1 MRIARFLPR
10 FREAY
15 RSFDELQTRESWSR
29 AQISNFQ
36 LQRLN
41 EIWAH
46 AIQHVPYYR
55 SIQAELELPKHFE
68 SLEEYT
74 GSVPILQK
82 SFLRANSQDFM
93 SEKPQPGRWHR
104 TSGSTSSPLMVF
116 RGHDAHH
123 EMLRTNYRYYRMWGH
138 DIFDRMVFL
147 WHVTPTNTPGISG
160 RLRRYREFTED
171 KLRNRLRLSAQTLG
185 AKDLQGYLE
194 KIAEFKPSAIYAYS
208 RAAYLLALEAK
219 KQGFHCPSLKVINIT
234 SEPASAHVVRTVQ
247 EGLGAPCI
255 VQYGCVELGFI
266 AGHWVDRT
274 MRVRE
279 DLVLLET
286 LIRPDAHF
294 DIVLT
299 NLNNPSFPLLRYDI
313 GDVTDQSLEVPE
325 SGFSMLRNISG
336 RCGDLLYTPA
346 GRCLHPTVV
355 DELFEENYFK
365 YVRRFQIRQRA
376 DYSILALIELN
387 DAATVPDTE
396 QLARH
401 LSVQVD
407 HCPVEV
413 EIVAKIEQTTAGKH
427 RNVISEFD
435 TPPHSATSQQF
446 N

>member
-1 MRIARFLPR
+1 MKIARFLPR

-15 RSFDELQTRESWSR
+15 RSFGELEKRESWSR
-29 AQISNFQ
+29 AQISDFQ

-41 EIWAH
+41 EVWAH
-46 AIQHVPYYR
+46 AIDHVPYYR
-55 SIQAELELPKHFE
+55 SLQAELALPKRFE

-74 GSVPILQK
+74 GSVPVLQK
-82 SFLRANSQDFM
+82 SFLRENSQDFL

-104 TSGSTSSPLMVF
+104 TSGSTRSPLEVF
-116 RGHDAHH
+116 RAHDAHH

-147 WHVTPTNTPGISG
+147 WNLTPTNTPGIAPKV
-160 RLRRYREFTED
+160 RRCREVAED
-171 KLRNRLRLSAQTLG
+171 KLRNRLRLPAQTLG
-185 AKDLQGYLE
+185 AKDLQGYLD
-194 KIAEFKPSAIYAYS
+194 KIAAFKPSAIYAYS

-219 KQGFHCPSLKVINIT
+219 KQGFQCPSLKVINIT
-234 SEPASAHVVRTVQ
+234 SEPASEHVVRTVE

-266 AGHWVDRT
+266 AGHWPDRT

-286 LIRPDAHF
+286 LVRPDAHF

-299 NLNNPSFPLLRYDI
+299 NLNNSSFPLLRYDI
-313 GDVTDQSLEVPE
+313 GDVTDQPVEVSE
-325 SGFSMLRNISG
+325 SGFSILKNISG

-365 YVRRFQIRQRA
+365 YVRRFQIRQRT

-387 DAATVPDTE
+387 DPANVPDSQE
-396 QLARH
+396 LARH

-407 HCPVEV
+407 GCPVEV
-413 EIVAKIEQTTAGKH
+413 EIVAKIEQTAAGKH
-427 RNVISEFD
+427 RSVISEIAA
-435 TPPHSATSQQF
+435 TPPVASPQHSD
-446 N
+446 

>member
-1 MRIARFLPR
+1 MRIARFLRR

-15 RSFDELQTRESWSR
+15 RSFGELEKRESWSR
-29 AQISNFQ
+29 SQISQFQ

-41 EIWAH
+41 EVWDH
-46 AIQHVPYYR
+46 AIKYVPYYR
-55 SIQAELELPKHFE
+55 SIQAELGLPKHFE
-68 SLEEYT
+68 AIEEYT
-74 GSVPILQK
+74 SSVPVLQK
-82 SFLRANSQDFM
+82 SFLRANSQDFL

-104 TSGSTSSPLMVF
+104 TSGSTGRPLMVF
-116 RGHDAHH
+116 RGHEAHH

-147 WHVTPTNTPGISG
+147 WHMTPTNTPGIRGKTARS
-160 RLRRYREFTED
+160 REFIED
-171 KLRNRLRLSAQTLG
+171 KLRNRMRLPAQRLG
-185 AKDLQGYLE
+185 TKDLQRDLE
-194 KIAEFKPSAIYAYS
+194 KISEFRPSAIYSYS

-219 KQGFHCPSLKVINIT
+219 KQGFQCPSLKVINIT
-234 SEPASAHVVRTVQ
+234 SEPASEHVIRTIQ

-255 VQYGCVELGFI
+255 VQYGCVEFGFI
-266 AGHWVDRT
+266 AGHWPDRT

-286 LIRPDAHF
+286 LLRPDTHF
-294 DIVLT
+294 DVVLT

-313 GDVTDQSLEVPE
+313 GDVTDQPIVVPE
-325 SGFSMLRNISG
+325 SGFSILKNISG

-346 GRCLHPTVV
+346 GRCLHPTVI

-365 YVRRFQIRQRA
+365 YVRRFQIHQRA

-387 DAATVPDTE
+387 DADNVPDCQ
-396 QLARH
+396 QLAKH

-407 HCPVEV
+407 DCPVEV

-427 RNVISEFD
+427 RNVISEITA
-435 TPPHSATSQQF
+435 TPPTATSQQLG
-446 N
+446 

>member
-15 RSFDELQTRESWSR
+15 RSFGELEQREGWSR
-29 AQISNFQ
+29 AQISGFQ

-41 EIWAH
+41 EVWAH
-46 AIQHVPYYR
+46 AINHVPYYR
-55 SIQAELELPKHFE
+55 SIQTEMALPKYFE

-74 GSVPILQK
+74 GSVPVLQK
-82 SFLRANSQDFM
+82 SFLRANSQDFL
-93 SEKPQPGRWHR
+93 SEKPQTGRWHR

-138 DIFDRMVFL
+138 DVFDRMVFL
-147 WHVTPTNTPGISG
+147 WHVTSTNTPGVAAKI
-160 RLRRYREFTED
+160 RRCREFAED
-171 KLRNRLRLSAQTLG
+171 KLRNRLRLSAQRLG
-185 AKDLQGYLE
+185 TKDLQAYLE
-194 KIAEFKPSAIYAYS
+194 KIAAFKPSAIYAYS

-219 KQGFHCPSLKVINIT
+219 KQGFQCPSLKVINLT
-234 SEPASAHVVRTVQ
+234 SEPASAHVVRTVE

-266 AGHWVDRT
+266 AGHWLDRT

-313 GDVTDQSLEVPE
+313 GDVTDQSIEVPE
-325 SGFSMLRNISG
+325 SGFSKLKNISG

-346 GRCLHPTVV
+346 GRCLHPTVM

-365 YVRRFQIRQRA
+365 YVRRFQIHQRA

-387 DAATVPDTE
+387 DPANVPDCQ
-396 QLARH
+396 QLAKH

-407 HCPVEV
+407 GCPVEV
-413 EIVAKIEQTTAGKH
+413 EIVAKIEQTAAGKH
-427 RNVISEFD
+427 RSVISEVAAS
-435 TPPHSATSQQF
+435 PATV
-446 N
+446 

>member
-1 MRIARFLPR
+1 MKIARFLPR

-15 RSFDELQTRESWSR
+15 RSFDELEKRENWSR
-29 AQISNFQ
+29 AQISELQ
-36 LQRLN
+36 LRRLN
-41 EIWAH
+41 EVWTH
-46 AIQHVPYYR
+46 AINHVPYYR
-55 SIQAELELPKHFE
+55 STQSELGLPKHFE

-74 GSVPILQK
+74 GSVPVLQK

-104 TSGSTSSPLMVF
+104 TSGSTGRPLMIF
-116 RGHDAHH
+116 REHDAHH
-123 EMLRTNYRYYRMWGH
+123 EMLRTNYRYYRRWGH

-160 RLRRYREFTED
+160 KIKRCREFVED
-171 KLRNRLRLSAQTLG
+171 KLRNRLRLSAQRLG
-185 AKDLQGYLE
+185 AKDLQRYLE
-194 KIAEFKPSAIYAYS
+194 QIAEFKPSAIYSYS

-219 KQGFHCPSLKVINIT
+219 KQGFQCPSLKVINIT
-234 SEPASAHVVRTVQ
+234 SEPASAHVIRTVQ

-266 AGHWVDRT
+266 AGHWPDGT

-279 DLVLLET
+279 DLVFLET
-286 LIRPDAHF
+286 LVRPDAHY

-313 GDVTDQSLEVPE
+313 GDVTDRPIEVPE
-325 SGFSMLRNISG
+325 SGFSRLGNISG
-336 RCGDLLYTPA
+336 RCGDLLHTPT

-355 DELFEENYFK
+355 DELFEENYFR
-365 YVRRFQIRQRA
+365 YVRRFQIHQRA

-387 DAATVPDTE
+387 DPATVPDIQ
-396 QLARH
+396 QLAKH

-407 HCPVEV
+407 DCPVEV
-413 EIVAKIEQTTAGKH
+413 EIVARIEQTTAGKH
-427 RNVISEFD
+427 RNVISEITA
-435 TPPHSATSQQF
+435 TPTTVAAEQF
-446 N
+446 E